1 MEIRETQFLVTKLN
15 TEIEIWKENSDKKE
29 NEYRE
34 LQRAMSKMQAQ
45 HKDDIA
51 MCERQ
56 MGLLESKIE
65 DLNRSNKIE
74 TLRIESDS
82 KKNLE
87 LMK

>member
-34 LQRAMSKMQAQ
+34 LQQAMSKMQAQ

-51 MCERQ
+51 TCERQ
-56 MGLLESKIE
+56 MSLLESKIE

-74 TLRIESDS
+74 TL
-82 KKNLE
+82 
-87 LMK
+87 